1 MAKIDKEIV
10 DQLLWHSFMM
20 MTDTAAAYG
29 DDTVSAAS
37 LLGLLFNHAVEMEWI
52 EEPPDGNY
60 ELGDWYVSEECI
72 LQFMRRLLFLGDKV
86 NLEFVK
92 QVRNTMDLGNVYRG
106 DSELSLLETLSDDLD
121 DLIGKEVE
129 YQTNPAKIIESF
141 CKAYRLHPSTSFIKL
156 LAPKESIDAP
166 CPTMQRRVLRLMEE
180 PDSRKRTSVRP
191 NRSQWRFAEFMRETM
206 VAYDTVRPMG
216 DLSDDDVPPKK
227 KFVGLT
233 AEELLWIRYT
243 VQRQQAQKEH

>member
-1 MAKIDKEIV
+1 MD
-10 DQLLWHSFMM
+10 F
-20 MTDTAAAYG
+20 
-29 DDTVSAAS
+29 
-37 LLGLLFNHAVEMEWI
+37 
-52 EEPPDGNY
+52 GN
-60 ELGDWYVSEECI
+60 ENG
-72 LQFMRRLLFLGDKV
+72 
-86 NLEFVK
+86 
-92 QVRNTMDLGNVYRG
+92 G
-106 DSELSLLETLSDDLD
+106 DSELALLEGLSDDLD

-180 PDSRKRTSVRP
+180 PDRRKRTSVRP
-191 NRSQWRFAEFMRETM
+191 NKSQWRFAEFMRETM